1 MGAKKD
7 GGNYVIPLV
16 AALKII
22 EEGDTLKMTLGPL
35 PDMKPSKVDILPFD
49 DFVVYARK
57 CQVINLVILA
67 VTAFGIT
74 CDY

>member
-22 EEGDTLKMTLGPL
+22 QDGDKFKITLGPL
-35 PDMKPSKVDILPFD
+35 PDLKPSKVDILPFD
-49 DFVVYARK
+49 EFVLYARK
-57 CQVINLVILA
+57 CQVVHLTFVLNWDVR
-67 VTAFGIT
+67 
-74 CDY
+74 